1 MTDFTKFF
9 IKEMDKGVILLT
21 CAGTVNNL
29 KYIPGVQAVDEAVRP
44 CSLALITDELKT
56 QKMCKKSV

>member
-1 MTDFTKFF
+1 M
-9 IKEMDKGVILLT
+9 T
-21 CAGTVNNL
+21 CAGTVNIL